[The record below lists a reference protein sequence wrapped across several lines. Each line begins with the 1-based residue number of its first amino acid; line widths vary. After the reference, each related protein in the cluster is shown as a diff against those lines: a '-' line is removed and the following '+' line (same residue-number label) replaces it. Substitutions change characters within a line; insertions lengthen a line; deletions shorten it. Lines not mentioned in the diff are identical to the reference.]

1 MKLLTSKVE
10 HLFTAKKFSIASLLI
25 ILFIGS
31 FFRLYR
37 IREYLTFLGDE
48 GRDVLV
54 VKRML
59 IDRKFTLLGPI
70 TSVGSIYMGPVYYYM
85 MAPFLLLSGFD
96 PVGPAIMVAF
106 LGIATIALIYF
117 LTREFFS
124 QYAAIA
130 ASLLYAVSP
139 LPVLYGRAS
148 WNPNVVPFFAIL
160 LMYALLQA
168 CLKMKT
174 KWLVVVGLCLGILV
188 QLHYVT
194 FLFFPIIILVLLL
207 YRKSINKADLLLG
220 FGALLIGYSPFLIFE
235 LRHGFVNTMGA
246 WRFLWQQKNE
256 AVGGVASI
264 WFTVTDV
271 SVRLFW
277 RLVIVE
283 NAEIT
288 KALIFFGAALIFIRL
303 RKNALVRVSVHA
315 LVILFIWLG
324 IGILSFGI
332 YRGVIYDYYFG
343 SLFAVPFIFAGIVLW
358 FLTKYGALGKA
369 ISGGL
374 LIVLVL
380 FNLKNSPLK
389 TPPSNLLQNTQD
401 AARFVYDQ
409 VGDQPY
415 NFALI
420 AGKNSD
426 HAYRYFLEL
435 WGKKPVVI
443 ENPVIDPNR
452 DSVTGQLFI
461 VCEEKVCQPLGHPLW
476 EIAGFGRSEIVAQWE
491 VSTVRIFKLAPYL
504 GKE

>member
-1 MKLLTSKVE
+1 MENTYIKSSKLARYWPYLLLGV
-10 HLFTAKKFSIASLLI
+10 ILLI
-25 ILFIGS
+25 GA

-59 IDRKFTLLGPI
+59 VDGKFTLLGPI

-96 PVGPAIMVAF
+96 PVGPAIMVAM

-117 LTREFFS
+117 FTREFFS

-130 ASLLYAVSP
+130 ASLLYAISP

-160 LMYALLQA
+160 LMYGLLQS
-168 CLKMKT
+168 CIKRKT
-174 KWLVVVGLCLGILV
+174 KWLIVVGLCLGILI

-194 FLFFPIIILVLLL
+194 FLFFPIIIFVLLL
-207 YRKSINKADLLLG
+207 YRKSINMLDLLLG
-220 FGALLIGYSPFLIFE
+220 FGAFLLGYAPFLIFE
-235 LRHGFVNTMGA
+235 LRHDFVNTMGA

-256 AVGGVASI
+256 AVGGITSI
-264 WFTVTDV
+264 WSTITDV

-277 RLVIVE
+277 RLLIVE

-288 KALIFFGAALIFIRL
+288 KALIFFGAILIFIRL
-303 RKNALVRVSVHA
+303 RKNTLAKESVHA

-324 IGILSFGI
+324 IGIMSFGI

-343 SLFAVPFIFAGIVLW
+343 SMFALPFIFAGIVLW
-358 FLTKYGALGKA
+358 ILTKYGVWGKA
-369 ISGGL
+369 LSAGL
-374 LIVLVL
+374 LIALL
-380 FNLKNSPLK
+380 IFNLKHSPLK

-409 VGDQPY
+409 VGDRPY

-443 ENPVIDPNR
+443 ENPAVDPNR
-452 DSVTGQLFI
+452 DTVTRQLFV

-476 EIAGFGRSEIVAQWE
+476 EIAGFGRSEIATKWE
-491 VSTVRIFKLAPYL
+491 VSTVKVFKLVPYR
-504 GKE
+504 GSE